1 MLERAADREI
11 LLRLPDC
18 NQGSDEERLADAF
31 GLTLREAEVL
41 LWITHGKSNKEIAE
55 ILEMSPRTVNKH
67 LEQIF
72 NKLGI
77 ENRTAAATM
86 AVRVLWNEG

>member
-1 MLERAADREI
+1 MLI
-11 LLRLPDC
+11 
-18 NQGSDEERLADAF
+18 
-31 GLTLREAEVL
+31 
-41 LWITHGKSNKEIAE
+41 WITHGKSNKEIAE

-86 AVRVLWNEG
+86 AVRVLWSEL